1 MGILSWIVFGLIAGA
16 IAKLIHRGDD
26 PGGWIVTI
34 IIGIVG
40 AFVGGAIGRYLLG
53 WDDAMGWTFKSFI
66 CAIGGAIIVLAIY
79 RLATGRRKTN
89 V

>member
-16 IAKLIHRGDD
+16 IAKLLHRGDD

-40 AFVGGAIGRYLLG
+40 AFVGGAIGHYLLG
-53 WDDAMGWTFKSFI
+53 WNDAMGWTFKSFI
-66 CAIGGAIIVLAIY
+66 CAIGGAIIVLVIY
-79 RLATGRRKTN
+79 RLVTAKKTTN
-89 V
+89 I